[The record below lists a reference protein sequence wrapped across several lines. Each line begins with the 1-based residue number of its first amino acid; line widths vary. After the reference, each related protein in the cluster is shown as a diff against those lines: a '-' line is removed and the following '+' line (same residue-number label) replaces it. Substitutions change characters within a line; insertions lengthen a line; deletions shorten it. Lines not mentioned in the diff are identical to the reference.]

1 MSLFKSLNNL
11 RHKTLQQI
19 NDKKA
24 LKQWELKGRPNPS
37 PQPYKHL
44 TIKKYAEEYNV
55 PILIETGTFHGDTIY
70 ATMSSFRKVFS
81 IELSDELYKLAL
93 IRFKKDKKVTI
104 LHGDSGQVIEGML
117 KEITEKCLFWLDG
130 HYSAGNT
137 AKGDL
142 NTPII
147 KELIHILNHK
157 VKGHVML
164 IDDARCFNGTDDYP
178 TIEYLKDFVKQYD
191 PRLQFFVEDDII
203 RIHK

>member
-11 RHKTLQQI
+11 RHKTLKEI

-24 LKQWELKGRPNPS
+24 LKQWELNGRPNPS
-37 PQPYKHL
+37 PQAYKHL
-44 TIKKYAEEYNV
+44 TIKKYAGEHNV

-70 ATMSSFRKVFS
+70 ATMASFKKVFS
-81 IELSDELYKLAL
+81 IELSDELYKLAV

-104 LHGDSGQVIEGML
+104 LHGDSGEVIEGLL

-147 KELIHILNHK
+147 KELTHIFNHK

-178 TIEYLKDFVKQYD
+178 TIESLKDFVKQYD
-191 PRLQFFVEDDII
+191 PKLQFVVEDDII
-203 RIHK
+203 RIY